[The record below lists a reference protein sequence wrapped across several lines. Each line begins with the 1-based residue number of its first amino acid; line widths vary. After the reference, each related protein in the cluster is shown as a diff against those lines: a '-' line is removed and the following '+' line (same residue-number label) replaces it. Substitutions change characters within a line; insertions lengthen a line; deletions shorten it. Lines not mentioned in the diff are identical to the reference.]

1 MKTPRFFAILCSL
14 FLVLASSA
22 VAASSAKHYMLV
34 YTWNKDIQRT
44 LDDRNKLARVLSLQI
59 DRQLQI
65 VGNGHAF
72 GVIYPL
78 NGTLAQARKLAL
90 NQSNKLK
97 LAGFNP
103 AGIEPAGNYSKLYH
117 LLLTQS
123 SDPNRLKIIYARIT
137 GKLPAADRDNLQVEK
152 IGARNYGL
160 IYHCWA
166 NKSETNKLA
175 RGRKT
180 ALGNLVPKLIAAQER
195 SILPAMVTVPTD
207 TQTDNALRIPKKRCR
222 IAISPQQKRQ
232 GADTALES
240 AALAKPPNSRAVA
253 GINSKVQDFLR
264 EQRSKGKL
272 QRQERTALV
281 AFDLTNN
288 TYLANIN
295 SQSSFQAA
303 SMIKPF
309 VALAFFHQ
317 VDKGKLT
324 YSSKHRQ
331 MMEQMIQHSDN
342 QATNWFIRQLGGP
355 TRCNTLVNNEY
366 GRLFRQV
373 RIREYIPPG
382 GKTYKNSALPQDY
395 VQFLKALWNKQLP
408 YSQEMLRVMSLP
420 GRDRIFWGTDVP
432 SGTLV
437 YNKTGTTAH
446 LCGDMG
452 ILVTKTKNG
461 ERVPYAIVGIV
472 ERSSVPKDYKQW
484 MVHGGGVIRD
494 FSSLVYEEMKRKYN
508 LL

>member
-1 MKTPRFFAILCSL
+1 MKPLRIYLFLCSL
-14 FLVLASSA
+14 LLILASSA
-22 VAASSAKHYMLV
+22 TAAPIAKHYALA
-34 YTWNKDIQRT
+34 YTWTKEVQQT
-44 LDDRNKLARVLSLQI
+44 LDDQDKLARALSLQI

-65 VGNGHAF
+65 VGKGQKF
-72 GVIYPL
+72 GVVYPL

-103 AGIEPAGNYSKLYH
+103 AEIIPAGSYTSLYH
-117 LLLTQS
+117 LLLTQNH
-123 SDPNRLKIIYARIT
+123 DPNRLRKDYDRIA
-137 GKLPAADRDNLQVEK
+137 GKLPAPEQPNLQIEK
-152 IGARNYGL
+152 IGSRSYGL
-160 IYHCWA
+160 VYHCWSGKKEA
-166 NKSETNKLA
+166 NTIARQRKLA
-175 RGRKT
+175 TGKES
-180 ALGNLVPKLIAAQER
+180 PKLIAARQR
-195 SILPAMVTVPTD
+195 PILPAMVSVPVAAHA
-207 TQTDNALRIPKKRCR
+207 DNAPQRLKHCR
-222 IAISPQQKRQ
+222 IAIAPRQKS
-232 GADTALES
+232 GGTAPTPEP
-240 AALAKPPNSRAVA
+240 AQLATPPKSSRSVA

-264 EQRSKGKL
+264 KQRSKGKL

-281 AFDLTNN
+281 AYDLNNN

-295 SQSSFQAA
+295 SQRSFQAA

-317 VDKGKLT
+317 VDKGKLK

-355 TRCNTLVNNEY
+355 AQCNALINRQY

-395 VQFLKALWNKQLP
+395 VQFLKALWNKELP
-408 YSQEMLRVMSLP
+408 HSQEMLRVMSLP

-452 ILVTKTKNG
+452 ILVTKTKSG
-461 ERVPYAIVGIV
+461 QRVPYAIVGIV
-472 ERSSVPKDYKQW
+472 ERSSVPNNYKQW
-484 MVHGGGVIRD
+484 MVNGGGVIRD

>member
-1 MKTPRFFAILCSL
+1 MKPPRIFTILCLL

-22 VAASSAKHYMLV
+22 VAAPSAKHYALV
-34 YTWNKDIQRT
+34 YTWNKDIQRA
-44 LDDRNKLARVLSLQI
+44 LDDRTKLARALSLRI
-59 DRQLQI
+59 DRELQI
-65 VGNGHAF
+65 VGNGQVF

-103 AGIEPAGNYSKLYH
+103 AGIEPAGNYNKRYH
-117 LLLTQS
+117 LLLTQN
-123 SDPNRLKIIYARIT
+123 SDPNRLKKGYARIT
-137 GKLPAADRDNLQVEK
+137 GKLPAADRDNLQVK
-152 IGARNYGL
+152 
-160 IYHCWA
+160 
-166 NKSETNKLA
+166 
-175 RGRKT
+175 
-180 ALGNLVPKLIAAQER
+180 
-195 SILPAMVTVPTD
+195 
-207 TQTDNALRIPKKRCR
+207 KKRL
-222 IAISPQQKRQ
+222 PQLRPY
-232 GADTALES
+232 L
-240 AALAKPPNSRAVA
+240 PPNSRAVA

-272 QRQERTALV
+272 QRQERTALL
-281 AFDLTNN
+281 AYDLTNN
-288 TYLANIN
+288 TYLASIN

-309 VALAFFHQ
+309 VALAFFYQ
-317 VDKGKLT
+317 VDKGKLK

-355 TRCNTLVNNEY
+355 AKCNTLVNKKY

-382 GKTYKNSALPQDY
+382 GKSYKNSALPQDY
-395 VQFLKALWNKQLP
+395 VQFLKALWNRQLP

-437 YNKTGTTAH
+437 YNKTGTTAQ

-452 ILVTKTKNG
+452 ILVTKSKNG
-461 ERVPYAIVGIV
+461 KRVPYAIVGIV
-472 ERSSVPKDYKQW
+472 ERSSAPKNYKQW
-484 MVHGGGVIRD
+484 MVHGGGVIRE
-494 FSSLVYEEMKRKYN
+494 FSSLVYGEMKHKYN